1 MEAENTAPIE
11 QIRQLLEEEDW
22 EGAVSLL
29 SSLHPAD
36 QAAVIAD
43 LDQEAR
49 AGLLDRLSEEA
60 LGDILLHMREEPRRE
75 VVADI
80 TPSVL
85 APVLDRVETDVAADI
100 LRELPE
106 EEARGVLETMTTARD
121 VLSLLPYADESAG
134 GRMTPDLVALDKQ
147 WTADRSIGY
156 LRRIKPEAEQVWYL
170 YVVDADRRLEGV
182 VSLRQL
188 LVASP
193 KTTVEEIMTPEVI
206 SVPAGT
212 DQEECAR
219 IAQHYN
225 LGALPVVDEQH
236 RLVGVISGDDL
247 LDVATEEA
255 TEDMYRMAGL
265 TEEESLL
272 RPLSASIAPR
282 VGWLLINLATAF
294 MAAITVSRFESTI
307 AKVAVLAVFMP
318 VIAGM
323 GGNAGIQ
330 SNTLVVRSLAL
341 GEIDVSDVRRVLRRE
356 WTLGIINGIIFGI
369 LVGSAAFVWKD
380 NVTLGIVVGVAM
392 LGNMFVAA
400 TVGVLVPLGLRK
412 VRSDPALAS
421 GIILT
426 AMTDV
431 LGFFF
436 LLGLAALLVNRL
448 T

>member
-1 MEAENTAPIE
+1 
-11 QIRQLLEEEDW
+11 
-22 EGAVSLL
+22 
-29 SSLHPAD
+29 
-36 QAAVIAD
+36 
-43 LDQEAR
+43 
-49 AGLLDRLSEEA
+49 
-60 LGDILLHMREEPRRE
+60 
-75 VVADI
+75 
-80 TPSVL
+80 
-85 APVLDRVETDVAADI
+85 
-100 LRELPE
+100 
-106 EEARGVLETMTTARD
+106 
-121 VLSLLPYADESAG
+121 
-134 GRMTPDLVALDKQ
+134 
-147 WTADRSIGY
+147 
-156 LRRIKPEAEQVWYL
+156 
-170 YVVDADRRLEGV
+170 
-182 VSLRQL
+182 
-188 LVASP
+188 
-193 KTTVEEIMTPEVI
+193 
-206 SVPAGT
+206 
-212 DQEECAR
+212 
-219 IAQHYN
+219 
-225 LGALPVVDEQH
+225 
-236 RLVGVISGDDL
+236 
-247 LDVATEEA
+247 
-255 TEDMYRMAGL
+255 MAGL

-282 VGWLLINLATAF
+282 VGWLLVNLATALV
-294 MAAITVSRFESTI
+294 AAITVSRFESTI
-307 AKVAVLAVFMP
+307 ARVAVLAVFMP
-318 VIAGM
+318 VVAGM